1 FQFVQRQMT
10 PGIWIHTTGYYG
22 SVLKDLRGDSS
33 ALDDLQAATRSIIET
48 KFRLRI
54 GYWLGTLADMLAR
67 QGRNGAASG
76 VIEEA
81 IQHQIQ
87 QNERWCRP
95 ELLRIKASILRRTGQ
110 LSAMESTL
118 HDALEEAHAIG
129 ALSFEIKVA
138 NDLAAHYLDL
148 NRRNH
153 AVQLL

>member
-1 FQFVQRQMT
+1 
-10 PGIWIHTTGYYG
+10 
-22 SVLKDLRGDSS
+22 
-33 ALDDLQAATRSIIET
+33 
-48 KFRLRI
+48 
-54 GYWLGTLADMLAR
+54 
-67 QGRNGAASG
+67 
-76 VIEEA
+76 A

-138 NDLAAHYLDL
+138 TDLAADYLDL
-148 NRRNH
+148 NRRND
-153 AVQLL
+153 AAQLLLPVFRRFTEGFGTKDLVVASQLLMRMDVTIH